1 VVAMELS
8 IICVNWNSVDYL
20 LDCIASIRDQTHGI
34 DFEII
39 VVDNA
44 SPEGK
49 VEALQQCFP
58 DVKIIKSAANLGF
71 SGANNLGYKSST
83 GKYLLFL
90 NPDTR
95 LAGPAICVLM
105 DQIRKMPDAGIV
117 GCKLLNTDLSVQ
129 TQSIQRFPTILN
141 QLLDIEYLRLRWPG
155 CRLWE
160 LAPLFSNGG
169 GPVRVE
175 VIPGACMLL
184 KREVFEAAG
193 GFSEEYFMYAE
204 DIDLNY
210 KVSRLGLRSYYVGR
224 ATVIHHGGKS
234 SGQQRINN
242 WATVMKFRAMR
253 MFYGKTRGRFYAEA
267 YRVAMGCAALLRL
280 AVLMLMLPF
289 ASLARKR
296 DRIAVASAKWSAV
309 LRWAAGADLGAWAQ
323 R

>member
-1 VVAMELS
+1 MELS
-8 IICVNWNSVDYL
+8 IICVNWNSVGYL
-20 LDCIASIRDQTHGI
+20 RECIASIYGQTHGI

-44 SPEGK
+44 SPEGD
-49 VEALQQCFP
+49 VEALQQSFP
-58 DVKIIKSAANLGF
+58 EVQIIKSAANLGF
-71 SGANNLGYKSST
+71 SGANNLGHRNST

-95 LAGPAICVLM
+95 LAGPAINIMM
-105 DQIRKMPDAGIV
+105 DQIRKLPDAGIV

-129 TQSIQRFPTILN
+129 TESIQRFPTILN
-141 QLLDIEYLRLRWPG
+141 QLLDIEYFRLRWPG
-155 CRLWE
+155 CPLWE
-160 LAPLFSNGG
+160 IAPLFSNGG

-175 VIPGACMLL
+175 VIPGACILL

-193 GFSEEYFMYAE
+193 GFSAEYFMYAE

-210 KVSRLGLRSYYVGR
+210 KVSRLGLRSYYVGG

-234 SGQQRINN
+234 SGQQGINN

-253 MFYGKTRGRFYAEA
+253 TFYRKTRGGFYAET
-267 YRVAMGCAALLRL
+267 YRGAMGCAAVVRL
-280 AVLMLMLPF
+280 AVLMLILPF
-289 ASLARKR
+289 ARLARKR
-296 DRIAVASAKWSAV
+296 DRLAVASAKWSTV
-309 LRWAAGADLGAWAQ
+309 LRCALGADVRAWAQ